1 MFRHS
6 IHIPVV
12 FFLLM
17 TVFFSCSSKR
27 EVANNETRVSR
38 EAQTGAARAATPA
51 GIPEEP
57 EENAEQAE
65 SAEAEARRA
74 AQVRSVDESEA
85 AYLDRT
91 NKALTHLVLAQLA
104 LEDNMPNLALYEI
117 NRSLYFLETADALA
131 LKGSIFYLLGN
142 LSEARS
148 FWRSAYNLNPDAIHD
163 FLPGIPEAFT
173 R

>member
-6 IHIPVV
+6 IHILVIIL
-12 FFLLM
+12 LLM
-17 TVFFSCSSKR
+17 TFFLSCSSKR
-27 EVANNETRVSR
+27 ELANNDTHVNQETN
-38 EAQTGAARAATPA
+38 TGAATPA
-51 GIPEEP
+51 SAPEETK
-57 EENAEQAE
+57 
-65 SAEAEARRA
+65 EAEEQRA
-74 AQVRSVDESEA
+74 AQMRSVEESEA

-104 LEDNMPNLALYEI
+104 LEDNMPNLALYEV

-131 LKGSIFYLLGN
+131 LKGSVFYLLGN

-148 FWRSAYNLNPDAIHD
+148 FWRSAYNMNPDAIHD
-163 FLPGIPEAFT
+163 FLPGIPEAFS

>member
-6 IHIPVV
+6 IHILVIIL
-12 FFLLM
+12 LLM
-17 TVFFSCSSKR
+17 TVFLSCGSKR
-27 EVANNETRVSR
+27 EVANNETPVNR
-38 EAQTGAARAATPA
+38 EANTGAAESAGAATPA
-51 GIPEEP
+51 NASEEHENT
-57 EENAEQAE
+57 EETT
-65 SAEAEARRA
+65 EAEEQRA
-74 AQVRSVDESEA
+74 AQMRSLDESEA

-148 FWRSAYNLNPDAIHD
+148 FWRSAYNMNPDAIHD
-163 FLPGIPEAFT
+163 FLPGIPEAFS

>member
-12 FFLLM
+12 FFLLI
-17 TVFFSCSSKR
+17 TVFFSCGTMR
-27 EVANNETRVSR
+27 EATSNKTPVSR
-38 EAQTGAARAATPA
+38 HTNTGAVGTSGDTAQTNTP
-51 GIPEEP
+51 GELDEP
-57 EENAEQAE
+57 EETNAEEEQRE
-65 SAEAEARRA
+65 E
-74 AQVRSVDESEA
+74 QMRSVEESEA

-91 NKALTHLVLAQLA
+91 NKALTYLVLAQLA

-131 LKGSIFYLLGN
+131 LKGSIYYVLGN

-148 FWRSAYNLNPDAIHD
+148 FWRSAYSMNPNAVHD